1 MVTKRSKILIL
12 GIGNIL
18 LRDEGVGV
26 RVIEYLRQQEIP
38 NDVELLDGGTAG
50 ADLLE
55 FICGREKVIVID
67 AMQADYPPATILRLT
82 PEHLTPADVPELSMH
97 SLDLPQTLVMAD
109 LLGCPAKEVVIFAIQ
124 PEKVECGME
133 LTPAIQ
139 AVIPQAAKLV
149 LEEIEK
155 VPAHKKTAVV

>member
-1 MVTKRSKILIL
+1 MKHTKILIL

-26 RVIEYLRQQEIP
+26 RVIEYLQQQEIP
-38 NDVELLDGGTAG
+38 NEVELLDGGTAG

-55 FICGREKVIVID
+55 HLCGREKVIVID
-67 AMQADYPPATILRLT
+67 AIQADYPPATIVRLT
-82 PEHLTPADVPELSMH
+82 PQDLMPADVPELSLH
-97 SLDLPQTLVMAD
+97 SLNLPQTLAMAQ
-109 LLGCPAKEVVIFAIQ
+109 LLGCSPKEVVIFGIQ

-139 AVIPQAAKLV
+139 AVVPKAAKLV
-149 LEEIEK
+149 LDEIQK
-155 VPAHKKTAVV
+155 HSRSIRD

>member
-1 MVTKRSKILIL
+1 MLKERSNILVL

-55 FICGREKVIVID
+55 YICGRKKVIVID
-67 AMQADYPPATILRLT
+67 AMQADYPPATIVRLT
-82 PEHLTPADVPELSMH
+82 PKDLVPADVPQLSMH
-97 SLDLPQTLVMAD
+97 SLDFPQALVMAE
-109 LLGCPAKEVVIFAIQ
+109 LLGSPPKEVVIFSIQ

-133 LTPAIQ
+133 LTPTIQ
-139 AVIPQAAKLV
+139 AIIPKAAKLV
-149 LEEIEK
+149 LEEI
-155 VPAHKKTAVV
+155 KKACTIRA